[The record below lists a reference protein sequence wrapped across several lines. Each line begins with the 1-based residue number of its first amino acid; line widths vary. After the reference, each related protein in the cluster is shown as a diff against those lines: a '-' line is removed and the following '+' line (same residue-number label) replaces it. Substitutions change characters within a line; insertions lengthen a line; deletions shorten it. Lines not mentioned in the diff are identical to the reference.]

1 MREPGVDHVGRA
13 AGKGEPRDV
22 DIDDR
27 AVRRGDD
34 RIVTPAVERGV
45 PGDVGCEGV
54 ADFDERRIG
63 GKDGPHASPAF
74 LLPGWPAGSRQDA
87 EMVWAW
93 KRGSGRE

>member
-22 DIDDR
+22 DIDAR

-54 ADFDERRIG
+54 ADFVERRSG
-63 GKDGPHASPAF
+63 GKAGHHASPAC
-74 LLPGWPAGSRQDA
+74 LLRSEERRVGKECVRKFISW
-87 EMVWAW
+87 WAQFY
-93 KRGSGRE
+93 